1 MKDVL
6 RKKFTLTGW
15 MHNRTALIIVSVL
28 LAVVLWGVVM
38 TDNATQQ
45 ERSLTIPV
53 AVSLSDSYA
62 SQVGLRLIEDVTE
75 DVTVV
80 VQGPWSA
87 ITALTAD
94 DIQVRADVS
103 TVQKSGKQMVTL
115 VPSRNSNTANY
126 EIVSCTPSQLEIECD
141 YWETLTLPLETDTSS
156 LKAADEK
163 TMQLG
168 TPVPNV
174 GKEGTLS
181 VSGPQSVVRSIAKL
195 VAKLEAE
202 EPLNE
207 TRNFSPELKAFS
219 EKKTAVDLKNCTI
232 KGLESKTLTVTVPV
246 DYYKDLA
253 VSLDWH
259 NAPKGIQNNAE
270 LLKISPNKI
279 KVVGPKDALS
289 ALGDALTVS
298 TVDFDHLV
306 GKKYAWKFPVTLPDA
321 VTCVGDTKEAAVTL
335 DLSGYTKKIVPLPL
349 TDQNVTFKNNTAN
362 KKTAVQKKTIGVTVY
377 GTKAA
382 LEKVTAKSLKVT
394 ADLAGAKEA
403 GLMTYSGTVTASGV
417 DGVWFYYGEDATGIP
432 VYVTVS

>member
-103 TVQKSGKQMVTL
+103 TVQKSGKQLVTL

-141 YWETLTLPLETDTSS
+141 YWETLTLPLEMDTSS

-219 EKKTAVDLKNCTI
+219 EKKVAVDLKNCTI
-232 KGLESKTLTVTVPV
+232 EGLESKTLTVTVPV

-289 ALGDALTVS
+289 ALGDTLVVS

-306 GKKYAWKFPVTLPDA
+306 GKKYAWKFPVKLPDA